1 MMMYTARFCA
11 GTTLS
16 NVLERTSLDDPGR
29 PPPVA
34 VLDARGTNGFGPNNK
49 CV

>member
-1 MMMYTARFCA
+1 MMMYGPVLRRDDT
-11 GTTLS
+11 
-16 NVLERTSLDDPGR
+16 LERLDDPGR